1 MIEMKEETQQ
11 PMPPSLF
18 EGSRI
23 MGKNKDEDPV
33 EVTEYLIA
41 FTQSEAEFV
50 EQKAQQKHVSKE
62 QYIQASAL
70 NNSRRR
76 HKDIEV
82 RNMANEASADFSRL
96 CLRLENTDKETLDL
110 VMKIRGELTGLC
122 LS

>member
-23 MGKNKDEDPV
+23 MGKNKDEDPE
-33 EVTEYLIA
+33 EVTEYTVA
-41 FTQSEAEFV
+41 FTQSEDEFV
-50 EQKAQQKHVSKE
+50 EQKALQKHVSKE
-62 QYIQASAL
+62 QYIKNSAL
-70 NNSRRR
+70 NNCRRR

-110 VMKIRGELTGLC
+110 VMKIKGELTGLC